1 MDVTIQWFG
10 LVLTLTSLVGLVA
23 VAVVAG
29 FALVRVRRDETSAG
43 LLLAGAAVLEGLTI
57 FAGLAG
63 LVVSSALRG
72 ADTDAGMLVLD
83 VISVARPLAHGVVMV
98 LAAAACI
105 RLTRSRA

>member
-29 FALVRVRRDETSAG
+29 FALVRVRRDDTS
-43 LLLAGAAVLEGLTI
+43 AAVLEGLTI

>member
-1 MDVTIQWFG
+1 
-10 LVLTLTSLVGLVA
+10 
-23 VAVVAG
+23 
-29 FALVRVRRDETSAG
+29 
-43 LLLAGAAVLEGLTI
+43 
-57 FAGLAG
+57 LAG